1 MITFTEGCPPGRSQ
15 DLMCAELFFGGANSG
30 FW

>member
-1 MITFTEGCPPGRSQ
+1 MMTFTEGCPPGRSE
-15 DLMCAELFFGGANSG
+15 DLMCAELFLGGSNSG

>member
-1 MITFTEGCPPGRSQ
+1 MMTFTEGCPPGRSQ
-15 DLMCAELFFGGANSG
+15 DLIAELFFGGSNSG